1 MIKELTDI
9 YCHQVPYIRDDIV
22 YNHFD
27 SNVEFDFTIV
37 LDGGI
42 LDNDYT
48 KILDMISTDFKP
60 IDYSFSGK
68 HSKSRYIDFVG
79 ERIRQTY
86 EKKLDLPQENE
97 HVGRKKPKK
106 KK

>member
-106 KK
+106 QK